1 MGHYNEEKKNI
12 FARWRPLNK
21 RGNLCDTWQCSECE
35 AVVMPIDGFT
45 FSCNYIYCPYCGAL
59 MED

>member
-1 MGHYNEEKKNI
+1 MKIIMPETIIAK
-12 FARWRPLNK
+12 WRPLNK

-35 AVVMPIDGFT
+35 AVVIPSDGFT
-45 FSCNYIYCPYCGAL
+45 HTCGYLYCPYCGKP